1 MALCLSM
8 QKLPTKHEAPP
19 GCVDDDED
27 ADEDADEVV
36 SHITLVLAF

>member
-27 ADEDADEVV
+27 ADEVV